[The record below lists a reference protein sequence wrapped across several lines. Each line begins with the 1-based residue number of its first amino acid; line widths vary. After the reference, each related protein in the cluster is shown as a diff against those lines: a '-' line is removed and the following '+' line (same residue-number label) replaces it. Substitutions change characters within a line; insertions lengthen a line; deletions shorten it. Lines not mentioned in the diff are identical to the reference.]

1 MYIDGADEFP
11 HNSVCLQHS
20 KAALVRVQRGLA
32 EAVDDGV
39 IPPFLTGIDHRIYAA
54 AFSFWA
60 GDIPPMPRCPA
71 MFCLQTMKGMFG
83 RSLL

>member
-1 MYIDGADEFP
+1 MPCPPSETSLA
-11 HNSVCLQHS
+11 Q
-20 KAALVRVQRGLA
+20 ALS
-32 EAVDDGV
+32 EMV

-60 GDIPPMPRCPA
+60 GVIPLMPV
-71 MFCLQTMKGMFG
+71 FG